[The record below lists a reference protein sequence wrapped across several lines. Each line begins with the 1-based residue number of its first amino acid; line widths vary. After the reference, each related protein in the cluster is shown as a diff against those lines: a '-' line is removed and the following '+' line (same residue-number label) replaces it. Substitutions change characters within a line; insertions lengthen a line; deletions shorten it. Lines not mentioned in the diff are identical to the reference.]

1 MKKLIHITY
10 TGIAFFAVLIMVNLS
25 CTKLKDTDYNEIVSS
40 TFVPTNTDLPA
51 ITGAPYVDWR
61 GLLLQWN
68 TVYRAQEVSGDEM
81 LTPARPNGWVDG
93 GVYRRIH
100 EHKWTTD
107 DDIVINIWTRA
118 YQAITYCNMIIYQ
131 VRSGA
136 IPVLPKDT
144 TALIAEMKLLR
155 ASYYWV
161 LCDIYGNVPI
171 VDRFDVPA
179 GYLPKQNSR
188 KEVYNFIV
196 NDILANY
203 PLVSAE
209 NNQKTYGKFNKWAGL
224 TLLAKM
230 YLNAEVYTGTS
241 AWNKCAAICDTI
253 INSTGIT
260 KFALESN
267 QKNVFITENQN
278 SKEIIFALPFDSKYV
293 SEWNSF
299 DVHMQT
305 LEPENQATYNLEYSP
320 WGGVCAIP
328 QFINTFDT
336 TDARY
341 IDNYI
346 KYQQYAANGDSLIAT
361 MGVFT
366 GKPLSYR
373 NYVGGVDYSDE
384 VDGFRLG
391 KFEIA
396 MGASNRLSNDWPLFR
411 YADVLLMKAECLLR
425 TGDADGAAALVTQVR
440 QRDFKSNPSKAV
452 VTGADLLKGS
462 SYDYGL
468 RNHLTSTEEGGAD
481 IQYGR
486 FLDELGWEFCQEAR
500 RRTDM
505 IRFGAFTKKSWLS
518 HSPNRDYAPNP
529 DYRAL
534 YPIPLTEIAKN
545 PNLKQNDGY

>member
-1 MKKLIHITY
+1 MKRLKYITCS
-10 TGIAFFAVLIMVNLS
+10 GVAAVALFLVLITS
-25 CTKLKDTDYNEIVSS
+25 CTKLNDTSYNQIISS
-40 TFVPTNTDLPA
+40 DFVPTAYDIPA

-118 YQAITYCNMIIYQ
+118 YKGITNCNRIIYQ
-131 VRSGA
+131 VQTA
-136 IPVLPKDT
+136 QIPVAAEDVDP
-144 TALIAEMKLLR
+144 LIAEMKILR
-155 ASYYWV
+155 ASYYWI
-161 LCDIYGNVPI
+161 LCDLYGNVPI
-171 VDRFDVPA
+171 VDSFDVPE
-179 GYLPKQNSR
+179 GFLPKQNTR
-188 KEVYNFIV
+188 KEVYDFIV
-196 NDILANY
+196 KDIIDNL
-203 PLVSAE
+203 PKVSVE
-209 NNQKTYGKFNKWAGL
+209 NSQATYGKFNKWAGL
-224 TLLAKM
+224 SLLAKM
-230 YLNAEVYTGTS
+230 YLNAEVYTGTPQ
-241 AWNKCAAICDTI
+241 WNACIDACNTI
-253 INSTGIT
+253 INSGQ
-260 KFALESN
+260 FSLESN

-305 LEPENQATYNLEYSP
+305 LDPGNQKTYNLEYSP
-320 WGGVCAIP
+320 WGGVCAVP

-336 TDARY
+336 LDSRY

-346 KYQQYAANGDSLIAT
+346 KGPQYAANGDPIIAS
-361 MGVFT
+361 MGDWA
-366 GKPLSYR
+366 GKPLFFR
-373 NYVGGVDYSDE
+373 NYVGGVDESEE

-411 YADVLLMKAECLLR
+411 YADILMMKAECLLR
-425 TGDADGAAALVTQVR
+425 TGHADEAAAIVSEVR
-440 QRDFKSNPSKAV
+440 ARNFKNNPEKAV
-452 VTGADLLKGS
+452 VTGAELMGGS
-462 SYDYGL
+462 TYDYGL
-468 RNHLTSTEEGGAD
+468 RNHLESTEEGGAD
-481 IQYGR
+481 IQFGR
-486 FLDELGWEFCQEAR
+486 MLDELGWEFCQEAR

-505 IRFGAFTKKSWLS
+505 IRFGVFTKKSWLS
-518 HSPNRDYAPNP
+518 HSPNG

-534 YPIPLTEIAKN
+534 YPIPQSEIAKN
-545 PNLKQNDGY
+545 SNLKQNTGY

>member
-1 MKKLIHITY
+1 MKKLKYITY
-10 TGIAFFAVLIMVNLS
+10 TGIAVIAFLMVVLS
-25 CTKLKDTDYNEIVSS
+25 ACTKLKDTSYNQLISS
-40 TFVPTNTDLPA
+40 EFTPTSSDLPA
-51 ITGAPYVDWR
+51 LTGAPYVDWR

-68 TVYRAQEVSGDEM
+68 TLYRAQEVSGDEM

-107 DDIVINIWTRA
+107 DDIVVNVWTRA
-118 YQAITYCNMIIYQ
+118 YQGITNCNRIIYQ
-131 VRSGA
+131 VQTKS
-136 IPVLPKDT
+136 IPVAPADT

-161 LCDIYGNVPI
+161 LCDMYGNIPI
-171 VDRFDVPA
+171 VTKFDVPA
-179 GYLPKQNSR
+179 GFLPTQNTR
-188 KEVYNFIV
+188 KEVYDFIV
-196 NDILANY
+196 KDILANY
-203 PLVSAE
+203 PLVSTK
-209 NNQKTYGKFNKWAGL
+209 NDGTTYGKFNKWAGL

-230 YLNAEVYTGTS
+230 YLNAGVYTGTPD
-241 AWNKCAAICDTI
+241 WDKCKAICDTI
-253 INSTGIT
+253 INATGIS
-260 KFALESN
+260 KIALEST
-267 QKNVFITENQN
+267 QKNVFITENQD

-293 SEWNSF
+293 AGWNDF

-305 LEPENQATYNLEYSP
+305 LEPENQATYNLLYSP

-336 TDARY
+336 TDSRY
-341 IDNYI
+341 VDNYI
-346 KYQQYAANGDSLIAT
+346 KYQQYAASGDKLIAT
-361 MGVFT
+361 MGDFT
-366 GKPLSYR
+366 GKSLSYR

-396 MGASNRLSNDWPLFR
+396 MGATNRLSNDWPLFR

-425 TGDADGAAALVTQVR
+425 TGHADDAAAIVTTVR
-440 QRDFKSNPSKAV
+440 ARDFKNNPAKAV
-452 VTGADLLKGS
+452 VTGAQLQGGS
-462 SYDYGL
+462 GYDYGL
-468 RNHLTSTEEGGAD
+468 QNHLGPFTHEGGAD

-486 FLDELGWEFCQEAR
+486 MLDELGWEFNQEAR

-505 IRFGAFTKKSWLS
+505 IRFGMFTKKSWLS
-518 HSPNRDYAPNP
+518 HSPNG

-534 YPIPLTEIAKN
+534 YPIPRTEIAKN
-545 PNLKQNDGY
+545 SNLVQNPGYN